1 MLKLFCLVYCY
12 FLLKSIV
19 GCLLFI
25 NYFVL
30 DIVNNDV
37 LYIVI
42 GLNLYIYYMV
52 KVVVINEEGE
62 GYFVNEIVRIDEE
75 GIKL

>member
-1 MLKLFCLVYCY
+1 MLKLIFLIYCY
-12 FLLKSIV
+12 FFLKSIV

-25 NYFVL
+25 NYIVF
-30 DIVNNDV
+30 DIINNDV

-42 GLNLYIYYMV
+42 GMNLYILYVV
-52 KVVVINEEGE
+52 KVVVINGVGE
-62 GYFVNEIVRIDEE
+62 GCFVNEIVRIDEE